1 MVNLKIT
8 IALPYMQNKGAV
20 SLKIFKLI
28 LQYFKNFERFWRA
41 LTIYL
46 TATPYPIIYAFKLI
60 KFKYKKYY
68 QWNSEFFMKMLKI
81 YYVTQKNIVKELSQT
96 LNPYWDILKRYIN
109 TEKMRV
115 HIIPGLYWLWS
126 SMLQSRLLQAILHVT
141 FWYIFITNI
150 FFSNS
155 YSNIFIAYYN

>member
-1 MVNLKIT
+1 M
-8 IALPYMQNKGAV
+8 
-20 SLKIFKLI
+20 
-28 LQYFKNFERFWRA
+28 
-41 LTIYL
+41 
-46 TATPYPIIYAFKLI
+46 YAFKLI

-126 SMLQSRLLQAILHVT
+126 SMLQGRL
-141 FWYIFITNI
+141 F
-150 FFSNS
+150 
-155 YSNIFIAYYN
+155 